1 LTTNNPTLWV
11 KIKNVLTLQC
21 FMKTIQYLLMLILA
35 LSAFTCVNK
44 TDKAGNDLQNRELE
58 SPDSGMAEIYFD
70 SEQDLGA
77 FLESGLYE
85 SSGMQKDEENFAD
98 LKVDLVLV
106 TAEEYVVAERPQ
118 K

>member
-1 LTTNNPTLWV
+1 MIKVYRFVKKRQDLTMDEFKNYWLTKHGEYGKMLVEKTPV
-11 KIKNVLTLQC
+11 RKIT
-21 FMKTIQYLLMLILA
+21 A
-35 LSAFTCVNK
+35 SFTK
-44 TDKAGNDLQNRELE
+44 QSLGGKE
-58 SPDSGMAEIYFD
+58 SPFDGMAEIYFD